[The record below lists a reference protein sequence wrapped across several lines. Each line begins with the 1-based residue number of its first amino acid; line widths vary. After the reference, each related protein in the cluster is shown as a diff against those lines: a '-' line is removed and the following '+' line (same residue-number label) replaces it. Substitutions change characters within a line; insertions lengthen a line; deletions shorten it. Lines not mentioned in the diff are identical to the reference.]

1 LNSTDAGLGGI
12 NVYDDDHD
20 DDDVRGVDDSNST
33 AGGGG
38 DAVVV
43 EHGANVLAIDA
54 ATPRP
59 NSETGSNDFKPP
71 PANKPSF
78 PPPPPP
84 PAPRTVTSTLFQSVV
99 NSNDHDHN
107 DTDDKDDDDN
117 VDANFSSNTLPSSQ
131 SSAPSTLPPSY
142 PSKVPPPPQQQQQ
155 QQQLPPTTH
164 QLSSSLVPPP
174 SSSSQQPSSTLP
186 PSISIKNN
194 NIQDILN
201 QKFSEKNIQKP
212 IEQVQNPV
220 VSLNNTAAVN
230 KVTDDTK
237 GGFHEV
243 FIKLHF
249 TERNNCKI
257 FR

>member
-1 LNSTDAGLGGI
+1 MNSTDAGLGGI

-20 DDDVRGVDDSNST
+20 DDDVRGVDDSKST
-33 AGGGG
+33 GGGG
-38 DAVVV
+38 GGTVVVV

-54 ATPRP
+54 ATPTP

-78 PPPPPP
+78 PPPPPT
-84 PAPRTVTSTLFQSVV
+84 APRTVTSALFQSVV
-99 NSNDHDHN
+99 NPNDHDHN
-107 DTDDKDDDDN
+107 DTDDKDDTDD
-117 VDANFSSNTLPSSQ
+117 NTLPLSQ

-142 PSKVPPPPQQQQQ
+142 PSKVPPPPPQQL
-155 QQQLPPTTH
+155 LPPTTH
-164 QLSSSLVPPP
+164 QPSSLVPPP
-174 SSSSQQPSSTLP
+174 LSSSQPSSTVP
-186 PSISIKNN
+186 PSIPIKSN

-201 QKFSEKNIQKP
+201 QKFSEKNTQKP
-212 IEQVQNPV
+212 IDQVQNPV
-220 VSLNNTAAVN
+220 VSLNNTAVN

-237 GGFHEV
+237 GGFNEV

-249 TERNNCKI
+249 TKRNNCKI